1 MWACLTVCMWRY
13 QPNYFVCDG
22 KSSLSSVPN
31 PYKIDV
37 IQTFENATII
47 SPSNEENIQNYTHNR
62 RTWKCNGERKS
73 IYKAENNNKKK
84 REKTKENAGEYW
96 KLRIARFCEMFCW
109 YIIKHVVNSISL
121 SSSMPHWHISVSRDA
136 LKLKKTNQQRHR
148 QQAAHTPM

>member
-1 MWACLTVCMWRY
+1 MLFSIFRLCGMYACCKSHLMFKVFKATKTHKSTTNKVNKITPYDGDDDDESILKVNVSMLKTVCMWRY

-73 IYKAENNNKKK
+73 IYKAENNNKKNGK
-84 REKTKENAGEYW
+84 
-96 KLRIARFCEMFCW
+96 KLRKMRGNIENC
-109 YIIKHVVNSISL
+109 V
-121 SSSMPHWHISVSRDA
+121 
-136 LKLKKTNQQRHR
+136 
-148 QQAAHTPM
+148 

>member
-1 MWACLTVCMWRY
+1 MFKVFKATKTHKSTTNKVNKITPYDGDDDDESILKVNVSMLKTVCMWRY

-62 RTWKCNGERKS
+62 RT
-73 IYKAENNNKKK
+73 
-84 REKTKENAGEYW
+84 
-96 KLRIARFCEMFCW
+96 
-109 YIIKHVVNSISL
+109 
-121 SSSMPHWHISVSRDA
+121 
-136 LKLKKTNQQRHR
+136 
-148 QQAAHTPM
+148 